1 MKLLKLSGFPHYR
14 AIQTI
19 ARFAGLPVPIIVRGI
34 VLTRFGIIDNR
45 LKQEYIDARG
55 W

>member
-19 ARFAGLPVPIIVRGI
+19 ARFAGLPVPIIVQGI
-34 VLTRFGIIDNR
+34 VITRYRVIDNR
-45 LKQEYIDARG
+45 LKQAYIDGRG